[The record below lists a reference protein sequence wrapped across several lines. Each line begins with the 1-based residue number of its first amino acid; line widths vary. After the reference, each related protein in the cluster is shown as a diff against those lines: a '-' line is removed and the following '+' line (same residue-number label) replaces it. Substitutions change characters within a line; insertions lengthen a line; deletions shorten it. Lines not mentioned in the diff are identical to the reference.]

1 MSKIARIETHRT
13 ALVVARAE
21 PELSLVPSPSPG
33 QRAQQL
39 LAEARTV
46 SLEHLAA
53 LVAAIA
59 ATRDLARDVVDAGDV
74 YGPGLE
80 DFAGRLAED
89 LFWRGKTLDALA
101 ARQSEAAGLKARSR
115 AS

>member
-13 ALVVARAE
+13 ALVVARTE

-39 LAEARTV
+39 LAEARTA

-53 LVAAIA
+53 LAAAIS
-59 ATRDLARDVVDAGDV
+59 ATRDLALELVEAGDV

-89 LFWRGKTLDALA
+89 LFWRGKTLATLA
-101 ARQSEAAGLKARSR
+101 ARQSEAVGLKPERY

>member
-1 MSKIARIETHRT
+1 MSKIARIETRRT
-13 ALVVARAE
+13 AIVAARAE
-21 PELSLVPSPSPG
+21 PELSLVRAVAPG
-33 QRAQQL
+33 ERAQQL

-53 LVAAIA
+53 LQAALA
-59 ATRDLARDVVDAGDV
+59 VTRELAQELVEAGEV

-89 LFWRGKTLDALA
+89 LFWRAKSLEALA
-101 ARQSEAAGLKARSR
+101 ARQSEAAGSKPRSR
-115 AS
+115 GS

>member
-13 ALVVARAE
+13 ALVVARTE
-21 PELSLVPSPSPG
+21 PELSLVRAAAPG
-33 QRAQQL
+33 ERAQQL
-39 LAEARTV
+39 LAEARAV

-53 LVAAIA
+53 LQAALSVTRELAQEVVEA
-59 ATRDLARDVVDAGDV
+59 ADL

-89 LFWRGKTLDALA
+89 LFWRGKTLEALA
-101 ARQSEAAGLKARSR
+101 ARQSEATGLKPRRRGS
-115 AS
+115 

>member
-13 ALVVARAE
+13 AMVVARTE

-39 LAEARTV
+39 LSEARAV

-53 LVAAIA
+53 LEAAIS
-59 ATRDLARDVVDAGDV
+59 ATRDLARDVVEAGDV

-80 DFAGRLAED
+80 DFARRLAED
-89 LFWRGKTLDALA
+89 LFWRGKTLETLA
-101 ARQSEAAGLKARSR
+101 ARQSEAAGRKPGRR